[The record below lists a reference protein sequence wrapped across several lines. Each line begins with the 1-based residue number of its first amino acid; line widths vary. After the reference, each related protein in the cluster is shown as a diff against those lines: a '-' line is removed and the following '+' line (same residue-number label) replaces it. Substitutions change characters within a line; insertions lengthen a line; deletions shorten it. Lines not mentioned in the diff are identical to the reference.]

1 MGIYRIA
8 DRVFELRC
16 HYGYTERLCVGYAA
30 VCESPDYILEAS
42 ESEIMAEAVDDAAK
56 FPPPYLESLALYR
69 KIAESL
75 INDDCFL
82 FHAAVLEFDGKAYA
96 FTAKSGTGK
105 TTHISLWEK
114 VYGDRV
120 RVING
125 DKPLIRR
132 KTADGSPLFIAY
144 GTPWCGKEHK
154 NTNTSAQLAGI
165 CLIER
170 AETNSVSLMEQNAA
184 EALFPQIYIKK
195 DLKYMQKM
203 LGLLDSLVGTVP
215 VYRLRCNMEDEAAK
229 IACRALTGN
238 ENN

>member
-16 HYGYTERLCVGYAA
+16 HYGYTERLCAGYAA

-96 FTAKSGTGK
+96 FTAKSGT
-105 TTHISLWEK
+105 
-114 VYGDRV
+114 D
-120 RVING
+120 
-125 DKPLIRR
+125 
-132 KTADGSPLFIAY
+132 
-144 GTPWCGKEHK
+144 
-154 NTNTSAQLAGI
+154 
-165 CLIER
+165 
-170 AETNSVSLMEQNAA
+170 
-184 EALFPQIYIKK
+184 YIKTVVNAFMRRPSCRRTDIFIFGK
-195 DLKYMQKM
+195 PVEFFCVGFFPGAKQK
-203 LGLLDSLVGTVP
+203 T
-215 VYRLRCNMEDEAAK
+215 RRF
-229 IACRALTGN
+229 
-238 ENN
+238 